1 MLWYMGGNECCMGV
15 LCFSRA
21 WVRPRQRYILQT
33 RVELVVH
40 TLTDVNSI
48 AGLSEAA
55 LCVDGQ

>member
-1 MLWYMGGNECCMGV
+1 MGGNECCMV
-15 LCFSRA
+15 ILYFSREQA
-21 WVRPRQRYILQT
+21 RERQRYILQT